1 MDGKKSRASAGGREK
16 HFLEHMA
23 AQLKVLNVEI
33 ILGAILTTAWEEA
46 AAAEKCHFTYAA
58 NESTIK

>member
-1 MDGKKSRASAGGREK
+1 MQIVEQNETPAADGK

-33 ILGAILTTAWEEA
+33 IQGAILAATWEQ
-46 AAAEKCHFTYAA
+46 KKKKNSNSRNLIYP
-58 NESTIK
+58 